1 MQSNSTRKNED
12 RHMKYS
18 NEFRQQAIKLTD
30 EIGTQEAYRQFGII
44 YGTLADCRKARNRDR
59 ILAEEPDKKN

>member
-1 MQSNSTRKNED
+1 
-12 RHMKYS
+12 MKYS
-18 NEFRQQAIKLTD
+18 KEFRQQAIQLSD

-44 YGTLADCRKARNRDR
+44 YGTLADCRKARNIDR